1 MHRLYTTPN
10 PPSRLAIAYVWPYSR
25 FVAYLQLTCPYARR
39 SFGEQG
45 MGHRA
50 TAACLLTLIATCGAT
65 VRVIDNRIA
74 HEGPSYVAAVAQ
86 TVWSDGAGVP
96 VAG

>member
-1 MHRLYTTPN
+1 
-10 PPSRLAIAYVWPYSR
+10 
-25 FVAYLQLTCPYARR
+25 
-39 SFGEQG
+39 